1 MKHKGG
7 RPVELPEKIEITR
20 LFLKNGYSVKEIAKM
35 AYRGRFHAK
44 HLFRLLLS
52 YILLYSAFPG
62 SVLNKPASKTT
73 LRL

>member
-35 AYRGRFHAK
+35 AYRSERTVKWWIKEGK
-44 HLFRLLLS
+44 LS
-52 YILLYSAFPG
+52 TDPLAM
-62 SVLNKPASKTT
+62 
-73 LRL
+73 R